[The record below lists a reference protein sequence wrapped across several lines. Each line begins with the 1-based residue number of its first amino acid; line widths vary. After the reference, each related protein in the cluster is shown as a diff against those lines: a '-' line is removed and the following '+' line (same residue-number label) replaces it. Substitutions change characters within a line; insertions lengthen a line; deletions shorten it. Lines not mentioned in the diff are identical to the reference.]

1 MIKPLSR
8 KSWFSFSR
16 QKPKS
21 TKAEEASIVS
31 PADMPPAAAPD
42 GVPNSNSN
50 SNRFSAYNSDP
61 QERLRPIQFEPNR
74 VATLYVSPSERN
86 LYLAAMS
93 QLDQS
98 PPPLPLWTDPA
109 PELPRLNPTDP
120 LDPPLV
126 PSSYTITRPTPGLD
140 LWTDRLYNPK
150 LFPGGVYDPPFS
162 TGLFVRDEFRSY
174 SARKST
180 NHAIIALTPP
190 GEIRFT
196 NFPPSALLAL
206 DNVIRD
212 QWPQGIVK
220 RSLGVIEL
228 KERDENDKIVW
239 TANLEGKVWKR
250 KGNEELDTIRF
261 MLGIFKVLGTHGW
274 TLAESIQAGGSKKDT
289 HDLLFSYSLETTR
302 VPPAFFALSIPLP
315 DRLSLINPPLK
326 STPAL
331 ISALRTSIIS
341 SSPFKLKQSSNGI
354 IDPTFTDAELIK
366 TMEQGK
372 KKGRI
377 TWQGYD
383 PRGIKLEGWVH
394 DGVYRFWI
402 DGMRRWMGGAL
413 KRKTVENIHPMLV
426 ISIINNLT
434 ANHFQLAGSVPLLP
448 FTKGRDVLVFQ
459 SLPSSGLTAQDSFDT
474 KQYNYN
480 EGINPRGPTAAG
492 TPGKPMEILAHQAK
506 TSTRPPRPPAAT
518 TMTRLRQ
525 LSDLT
530 LRRRSSGRESPNRHV
545 ATAPS
550 SGAEV
555 HTQERTPKAKNVL
568 LKKNSTRRR
577 SVPNMPNSTVANH
590 VGNGQIKRGSAASVV
605 PSQGQVQGS
614 DGTAGFAQGDAH
626 LRAMNAESQDRAS
639 WSFVERPTVQN
650 QEGRAPPIEI
660 SGISPIRNLWNAP
673 LDLPPSN
680 NTNRDPT
687 QFGTTQLFVPPGT
700 GHAPK
705 LQNGPGRE
713 SRQGL
718 GAMLVNA
725 QDYGGSLQFLDS
737 PTSLAHQAE
746 KVGSARTKVNVGPG
760 H

>member
-1 MIKPLSR
+1 MNASTSPRQTDSFFNPAMIKPLSR

-42 GVPNSNSN
+42 GVPNSN

-239 TANLEGKVWKR
+239 TANLEGKAWKR
-250 KGNEELDTIRF
+250 KGNEEL
-261 MLGIFKVLGTHGW
+261 
-274 TLAESIQAGGSKKDT
+274 E
-289 HDLLFSYSLETTR
+289 
-302 VPPAFFALSIPLP
+302 
-315 DRLSLINPPLK
+315 
-326 STPAL
+326 
-331 ISALRTSIIS
+331 
-341 SSPFKLKQSSNGI
+341 
-354 IDPTFTDAELIK
+354 
-366 TMEQGK
+366 
-372 KKGRI
+372 
-377 TWQGYD
+377 
-383 PRGIKLEGWVH
+383 
-394 DGVYRFWI
+394 
-402 DGMRRWMGGAL
+402 
-413 KRKTVENIHPMLV
+413 
-426 ISIINNLT
+426 
-434 ANHFQLAGSVPLLP
+434 
-448 FTKGRDVLVFQ
+448 
-459 SLPSSGLTAQDSFDT
+459 
-474 KQYNYN
+474 
-480 EGINPRGPTAAG
+480 
-492 TPGKPMEILAHQAK
+492 
-506 TSTRPPRPPAAT
+506 
-518 TMTRLRQ
+518 
-525 LSDLT
+525 
-530 LRRRSSGRESPNRHV
+530 
-545 ATAPS
+545 
-550 SGAEV
+550 
-555 HTQERTPKAKNVL
+555 
-568 LKKNSTRRR
+568 
-577 SVPNMPNSTVANH
+577 
-590 VGNGQIKRGSAASVV
+590 
-605 PSQGQVQGS
+605 
-614 DGTAGFAQGDAH
+614 
-626 LRAMNAESQDRAS
+626 
-639 WSFVERPTVQN
+639 
-650 QEGRAPPIEI
+650 
-660 SGISPIRNLWNAP
+660 
-673 LDLPPSN
+673 
-680 NTNRDPT
+680 
-687 QFGTTQLFVPPGT
+687 
-700 GHAPK
+700 
-705 LQNGPGRE
+705 
-713 SRQGL
+713 
-718 GAMLVNA
+718 
-725 QDYGGSLQFLDS
+725 
-737 PTSLAHQAE
+737 
-746 KVGSARTKVNVGPG
+746 
-760 H
+760 